1 MTVYDKMSKFLSIGY
16 RIASIR
22 NAFHLSQTKFAD
34 SIGISRSFLSELENG
49 ITKPSLPILFT
60 IEYKYGYNYK
70 WILTGDGHPYF
81 NSATP
86 PLTMP
91 ITGRELPDRVVLY
104 WWSIV
109 ERIFM
114 EGNKDKVDAL
124 KAQIRALDPKKTP
137 SDNK

>member
-1 MTVYDKMSKFLSIGY
+1 MSKYLTTGY

-22 NAFHLSQTKFAD
+22 SAFHLSQTKFAD

-81 NSATP
+81 SSATP

-91 ITGRELPDRVVLY
+91 ITGCEMPDRVVLY
-104 WWSIV
+104 WWSV
-109 ERIFM
+109 VVRIF
-114 EGNKDKVDAL
+114 EDGDKSKIDAL
-124 KAQIRALDPKKTP
+124 KAQLRALDPQKK
-137 SDNK
+137 